1 MGERAG
7 LVAGALSAATVL
19 CAIALMVVTPHP
31 APSVLSSSSLFS
43 SATSSTFLLPS
54 SAAREGR
61 YAQDLENM
69 QMTLQQDSLKPAG
82 VMGDAANLLTELGDG

>member
-7 LVAGALSAATVL
+7 LVAGALSAATLL
-19 CAIALMVVTPHP
+19 CAIALIVMTQHP

-54 SAAREGR
+54 SAPDK
-61 YAQDLENM
+61 YALDLENM

>member
-54 SAAREGR
+54 SAPDK
-61 YAQDLENM
+61 YALDLENM

>member
-7 LVAGALSAATVL
+7 HAVGALSAATVV
-19 CAIALMVVTPHP
+19 CAIALIVMTPHP

-43 SATSSTFLLPS
+43 SATSSTFLLPT
-54 SAAREGR
+54 AAAPDK
-61 YAQDLENM
+61 YALDLENM

-82 VMGDAANLLTELGDG
+82 VMGDAANMLTELGDG

>member
-7 LVAGALSAATVL
+7 LVAGALSAATIL
-19 CAIALMVVTPHP
+19 CAIALIVMTPHP
-31 APSVLSSSSLFS
+31 TPSVLSSSSLFS

-54 SAAREGR
+54 SAAAPDK
-61 YAQDLENM
+61 YALDLENM

-82 VMGDAANLLTELGDG
+82 VMGDAANMLTELGDG